1 MTTTNNSNNAHTD
14 GANMTKEDF
23 NNSLSNLVTSN
34 MNTLAHLEAAQK
46 TELDAFKRTL
56 SELDET
62 DIDNLIQ
69 LLATASMIKMGG
81 RIGELRCLSLNAC
94 RIGGAIEGFYCVN
107 YKKEEA

>member
-1 MTTTNNSNNAHTD
+1 M
-14 GANMTKEDF
+14 
-23 NNSLSNLVTSN
+23 TSN

-69 LLATASMIKMGG
+69 LLATASTIKMGG
-81 RIGELRCLSLNAC
+81 RIEELRCLSINSC

>member
-1 MTTTNNSNNAHTD
+1 M
-14 GANMTKEDF
+14 
-23 NNSLSNLVTSN
+23 TSN

-69 LLATASMIKMGG
+69 LLATASTIKMGG
-81 RIGELRCLSLNAC
+81 RIEELRCLSINTC

>member
-1 MTTTNNSNNAHTD
+1 M
-14 GANMTKEDF
+14 
-23 NNSLSNLVTSN
+23 TSN
-34 MNTLAHLEAAQK
+34 MSTLSHLEAAQK

-69 LLATASMIKMGG
+69 LLASASGAIKMGG
-81 RIGELRCLSLNAC
+81 RIEELRCLSINSC
-94 RIGGAIEGFYCVN
+94 RIGNAIEGFYCVN

>member
-1 MTTTNNSNNAHTD
+1 M
-14 GANMTKEDF
+14 
-23 NNSLSNLVTSN
+23 TSN
-34 MNTLAHLEAAQK
+34 MATLAHLEAAQK

-69 LLATASMIKMGG
+69 LLATASMSKMGG
-81 RIGELRCLSLNAC
+81 RIEELRCLSLNAC

>member
-1 MTTTNNSNNAHTD
+1 MI
-14 GANMTKEDF
+14 
-23 NNSLSNLVTSN
+23 SN
-34 MNTLAHLEAAQK
+34 MSTLAHLEAAQK

-69 LLATASMIKMGG
+69 LLSTASGAIMMGG
-81 RIGELRCLSLNAC
+81 RIEELRCLSINSC

-107 YKKEEA
+107 YKKEGE